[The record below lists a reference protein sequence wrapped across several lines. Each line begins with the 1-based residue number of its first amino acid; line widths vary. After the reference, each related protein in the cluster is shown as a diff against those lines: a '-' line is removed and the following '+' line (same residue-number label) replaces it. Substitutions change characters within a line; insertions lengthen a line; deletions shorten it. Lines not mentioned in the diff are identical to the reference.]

1 LETLCE
7 VIHLD
12 TNCLVAL
19 TTVHS
24 PSRPRLLVWLQ
35 AGEQFAT
42 SAVAWSEFLNGPV
55 PPPDV
60 QSATNMIQGR
70 IIPFDVAEAAVAAE
84 LFNRTGRRRGST
96 PDCFIAATAICARA
110 PLATDNRKDFVR
122 FVPFGLQ
129 LA

>member
-1 LETLCE
+1 M
-7 VIHLD
+7 IHLD

-19 TTVHS
+19 PMARS
-24 PSRPRLLVWLQ
+24 PLQPRLLAWLQ
-35 AGEQFAT
+35 AGEQFAA

-55 PPPDV
+55 PNSD
-60 QSATNMIQGR
+60 IQNARGMLEGR
-70 IIPFDVAEAAVAAE
+70 IVPFDVAEAAVAAE

-96 PDCFIAATAICARA
+96 PDCFIAATAICARV

-122 FVPFGLQ
+122 FVPYGLQ

>member
-1 LETLCE
+1 M
-7 VIHLD
+7 IHLD

-19 TTVHS
+19 PMAQS
-24 PSRPRLLVWLQ
+24 PLHPRLLAWLR
-35 AGEQFAT
+35 AGEKFAT

-55 PPPDV
+55 PNTD
-60 QSATNMIQGR
+60 IQQAMGILEAR

-96 PDCFIAATAICARA
+96 PDCFIAATAICARVL
-110 PLATDNRKDFVR
+110 LATDNRKDFVR
-122 FVPFGLQ
+122 FAPYGLQ

>member
-1 LETLCE
+1 LGTIEE

-19 TTVHS
+19 TSVHV
-24 PSRPRLLVWLQ
+24 PGRPRLLAWLQ
-35 AGEQFAT
+35 GGAQFAT

-55 PPPDV
+55 PAQDIRN
-60 QSATNMIQGR
+60 AMGILQGR
-70 IIPFDVAEAAVAAE
+70 ILPFAASEAAMAAN
-84 LFNRTGRRRGST
+84 LFNRTGRRRGSS

-110 PLATDNRKDFVR
+110 PLATDNRKDFAR
-122 FVPFGLQ
+122 FAPWGLQ